1 MTGGL
6 ETIFLRLAPTDI
18 AFLKFVIES
27 YEGVAVVRTLD
38 RQAAVIVVLASA
50 DFRDVVRA
58 ILNDLRGRIDF
69 EEIETPPEAA
79 DDWLLGRLWKEGAD

>member
-6 ETIFLRLAPTDI
+6 DTIFLRLAPTDI

-38 RQAAVIVVLASA
+38 RRAAVIVVLVSA
-50 DFRDVVRA
+50 DFRHVMRA
-58 ILNDLRGRIDF
+58 ILHDLRGRIAF
-69 EEIETPPEAA
+69 EEIEAPPETA
-79 DDWLLGRLWKEGAD
+79 DDWLLRRFWRE